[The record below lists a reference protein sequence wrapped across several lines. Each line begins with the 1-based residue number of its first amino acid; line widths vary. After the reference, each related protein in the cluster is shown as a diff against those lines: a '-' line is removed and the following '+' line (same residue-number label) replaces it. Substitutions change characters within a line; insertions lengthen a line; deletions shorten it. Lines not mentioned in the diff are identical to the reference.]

1 MEYKVV
7 IYKHGGN
14 YWLAGGQLAIK
25 KKDTVHFYNST
36 EHTATITGD
45 TVESDGWPSKAPIDL
60 APDQTGD
67 VKFEMDGWFP
77 YTVTVDGQEAQASK
91 PIVIVYP

>member
-7 IYKHGGN
+7 IYQHGGK

-25 KKDTVHFYNST
+25 KKDAVHFYNST
-36 EHTATITGD
+36 AHPAEVKGD
-45 TVESDGWPSKAPIDL
+45 KVWPDTKPLNIGSNGDGKVTFD
-60 APDQTGD
+60 D
-67 VKFEMDGWFP
+67 EGWFP
-77 YTVTVDGQEAQASK
+77 YTVKIDGQEAEASK